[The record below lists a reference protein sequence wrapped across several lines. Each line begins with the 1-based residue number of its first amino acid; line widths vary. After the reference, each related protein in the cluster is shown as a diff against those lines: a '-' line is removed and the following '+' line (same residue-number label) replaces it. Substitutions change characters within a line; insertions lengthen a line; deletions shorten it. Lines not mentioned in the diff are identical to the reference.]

1 LTNCKWPGRNQII
14 ESTNKLLKYYIDGAH
29 TIESIE
35 QFVDWFMKSNPNKS
49 ENEKNVLLF
58 NYTGE
63 RNPSSF
69 LKALM
74 VKLNFTKKYEF
85 LMF

>member
-1 LTNCKWPGRNQII
+1 M
-14 ESTNKLLKYYIDGAH
+14 LKYFIDGAH

-35 QFVDWFMKSNPNKS
+35 QFVTWFKQLNSKQS

-63 RNPSSF
+63 RNPSNF
-69 LKALM
+69 LKELM
-74 VKLNFTKKYEF
+74 VKLEF
-85 LMF
+85 FILENLENINL